1 MKIARTAQE
10 WIDVQALGT
19 YLEDKGNGEIWEYN
33 GSEWYL
39 SHLELLPGELSEL
52 NFALALI

>member
-10 WIDVQALGT
+10 WIDVQSLGT
-19 YLEDKGNGEIWEYN
+19 YLEDKGNGEIWEYK

>member
-19 YLEDKGNGEIWEYN
+19 YVEDTGNGEIWEYKGN
-33 GSEWYL
+33 EWYL
-39 SHLELLPGELSEL
+39 SHLELLPGELGKL
-52 NFALALI
+52 NFAFSMI